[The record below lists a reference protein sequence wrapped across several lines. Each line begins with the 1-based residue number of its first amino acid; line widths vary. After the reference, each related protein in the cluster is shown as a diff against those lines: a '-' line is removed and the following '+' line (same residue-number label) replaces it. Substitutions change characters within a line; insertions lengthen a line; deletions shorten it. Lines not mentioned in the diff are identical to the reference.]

1 MFSKG
6 IPPTACPSAAY
17 PRQGSKSL
25 DRGGEFHASPPWVER
40 HAHDQIEVVGSLMI
54 MKVLIDLW
62 LISNLYCETLASWP
76 WFFLFLR

>member
-40 HAHDQIEVVGSLMI
+40 HAHDQIEVVGSQWVWERSCRHSDRARVQHWVVQMLGS
-54 MKVLIDLW
+54 KK
-62 LISNLYCETLASWP
+62 P
-76 WFFLFLR
+76 